1 MEFEQ
6 VKASFA
12 RCAAL
17 GDEFFDSFY
26 ANLVDRETA
35 IGQMF
40 AETDMQKQN
49 QLIEEGI
56 THLIAYAQGDGEAE
70 TRIRE
75 LGRTHNRHFINV
87 RPEFYPL
94 WEESL
99 LNALREHDPKLT
111 PELADEWKKAIAPG
125 IALMVSLY

>member
-1 MEFEQ
+1 MDYQQ

-26 ANLVDRETA
+26 ASLVDRETA

-49 QLIEEGI
+49 QLIEDGI
-56 THLIAYAQGDGEAE
+56 THLIAYSQGDSNAEA
-70 TRIRE
+70 RIRA
-75 LGRTHNRHFINV
+75 LGKSHSRHFINV

-94 WEESL
+94 WVDSL
-99 LNALREHDPKLT
+99 MIALREHDPKFT
-111 PELADEWKKAIAPG
+111 PELAEQWKTIIAPG
-125 IALMVSLY
+125 IALMVSMY